1 MIGVEP
7 APWRA
12 NRALEMGAEVVL
24 DPDDPE
30 ILSKIRSMTGGRGV
44 DCAVDCSGG
53 PSSERL
59 CIDATRRRGRVAF
72 VGESKSDLAIQAS
85 RDMIRKG
92 LTIKGSWL
100 YNRTDYAGVMRVI
113 QESPLIDL
121 LISHEM
127 PMSRIGD
134 AFEVLGKGEAA
145 KIVVNPWE

>member
-1 MIGVEP
+1 M
-7 APWRA
+7 
-12 NRALEMGAEVVL
+12 
-24 DPDDPE
+24 
-30 ILSKIRSMTGGRGV
+30 
-44 DCAVDCSGG
+44 
-53 PSSERL
+53 
-59 CIDATRRRGRVAF
+59 AF